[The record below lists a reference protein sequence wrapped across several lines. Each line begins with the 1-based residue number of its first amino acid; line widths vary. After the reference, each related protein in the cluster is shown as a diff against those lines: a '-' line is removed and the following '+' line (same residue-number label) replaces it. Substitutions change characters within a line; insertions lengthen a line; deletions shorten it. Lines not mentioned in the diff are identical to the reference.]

1 MNPAFEVVF
10 QDEYIVILNKIAKI
24 LTVPTPKKEKNTLT
38 AILAAELK
46 QLVFPCHRLDRETTG
61 LIIYALSRYIEEKVF
76 EQFRRGGVSK
86 RYIAFVEGHLRPNK
100 GIFQGKIIDYEG
112 RRFGEVPKSAKA
124 FYKVIRYCAGFC
136 VVELTPV
143 TGRTNQLRIQ
153 LSQAG
158 HPILGEDKYAFRR
171 DFSVKFKRL
180 ALHACYLSFR
190 HPVSG
195 DFVELKIGL
204 PEDMKNFL
212 QMGDLI

>member
-1 MNPAFEVVF
+1 MNAAFEVVF
-10 QDEYIVILNKIAKI
+10 QDEYLIVLNKIAKI

-38 AILAAELK
+38 SILAADL
-46 QLVFPCHRLDRETTG
+46 QQPVFPCHRLDRETTG
-61 LIIYALSRYIEEKVF
+61 LIIYALSHDIEAKIF
-76 EQFRRGGVSK
+76 DQFRRGKISK
-86 RYIAFVEGHLRPNK
+86 RYIAFVDGHLRPDK
-100 GIFQGKIIDYEG
+100 GVFQGKIIDREG
-112 RRFGEVPKSAKA
+112 RRFGEAEKPAKA
-124 FYKVIRYCAGFC
+124 FYKVVRYCAGFC

-171 DFSVKFKRL
+171 DFSIKFKRL
-180 ALHACYLSFR
+180 ALHAFYVSFR

-204 PEDMKNFL
+204 PVDMRSFL
-212 QMGDLI
+212 QTGDLE

>member
-38 AILAAELK
+38 AILEADLK
-46 QLVFPCHRLDRETTG
+46 QPVFPCHRLDRETTG
-61 LIIYALSRYIEEKVF
+61 LIIYALSRDIEGKVF
-76 EQFRRGGVSK
+76 DQFRVGKVTK
-86 RYIAFVEGHLRPNK
+86 RYVAFVSGHLRPDR
-100 GIFQGKIIDYEG
+100 GVFEGKIIDREG
-112 RRFGEVPKSAKA
+112 RRFGEAPKPAKA
-124 FYKVIRYCAGFC
+124 FYKVVRYCAGFC
-136 VVELTPV
+136 VVELNPV

-153 LSQAG
+153 LAQSG

-171 DFSVKFKRL
+171 DFSIKFKRL
-180 ALHACYLSFR
+180 ALHAFYVSFR

-204 PEDMKNFL
+204 PDDMKNFL
-212 QMGDLI
+212 QTGDLT